1 MKERQKSVNNSAIR
15 VLDILGLIASS
26 ETPLTASE
34 IGKELSIPKSSVFDI
49 VNILCERGYIAPVSP
64 YGKAYRIGISAYR
77 VGMAFVRRDGLFNSA
92 HPILRSLS
100 DATGETCYLAVE
112 ANGKVVYLDKAES
125 SAPIRSSL
133 NVGSQNGMHC
143 TGLGK
148 ALLAA
153 YPEERAKA
161 AIGRNPERHTA
172 NTLCDLPSIMADIEK
187 TRERGYAIDNGEDN
201 ILLRC
206 IAAPIRDADGNAV
219 AAISVTMLETAFRE
233 EHINDVVRKLTE
245 AALAISHINGYI
257 GNNLY

>member
-1 MKERQKSVNNSAIR
+1 MNNSAKR

-49 VNILCERGYIAPVSP
+49 VNILSERGYITTVSP

-77 VGMAFVRRDGLFNSA
+77 TGMAFVRRDGLFNSA
-92 HPILRSLS
+92 HPILRNLS

-112 ANGKVVYLDKAES
+112 ADGKIVYLDKAES

-153 YPEERAKA
+153 YPEERAIS
-161 AIGRNPERHTA
+161 AIGKNPERHTE
-172 NTLCDLPSIMADIEK
+172 NTLCDLPSIMAELEK

-201 ILLRC
+201 TFLRC
-206 IAAPIRDADGNAV
+206 VAAPVRDADGNAV
-219 AAISVTMLETAFRE
+219 AAISVTMLESNFRR
-233 EHINDVVRKLTE
+233 EHVTDVVRKLTE